1 MNGALKWKL
10 IAGFLLVFLAGGV
23 TGAFIAAKTTRHHLF
38 ATSHHAIAA
47 QRMRDRLQSELNLT
61 PEQLAKIS
69 PVIDKAAAQLETIR
83 RDTARRVRDTFADMH
98 KQIGADLT
106 PEQRTELDQ
115 MRERH
120 HKFMRRHHHRRERRM
135 PERPPPPGPE
145 SDAN

>member
-10 IAGFLLVFLAGGV
+10 ITGFLLVFLAGGV

-38 ATSHHAIAA
+38 ATSHHGIAA

-98 KQIGADLT
+98 KQIAGDLT
-106 PEQRTELDQ
+106 PEQRAALDQ

-120 HKFMRRHHHRRERRM
+120 QKFRRHHRREGRM
-135 PERPPPPGPE
+135 RRPPP
-145 SDAN
+145 ST

>member
-1 MNGALKWKL
+1 MNEALKWKL
-10 IAGFLLVFLAGGV
+10 ITGFLLVFLAGGV

-38 ATSHHAIAA
+38 ATSHHEIAA
-47 QRMRDRLQSELNLT
+47 QRMRERLRSELDLT

-98 KQIGADLT
+98 KQIGTDLT
-106 PEQRTELDQ
+106 PEQRTALEQ

-120 HKFMRRHHHRRERRM
+120 HKSMRRHHHRRDRRM
-135 PERPPPPGPE
+135 PERPPPPEPR
-145 SDAN
+145 SDAD